1 MGCLRFGHKACFYR
15 TQHRTDRTTTPRHVA
30 SPSIPTRASHVDAT
44 LVVVALQPVLVEQTE
59 LLRAEIRDCIARV
72 GIVLASA
79 KATFAKLHVASL
91 LPETQIGYVDEEAYM
106 YGDLSPRATPCSE
119 TGVEVVASVL
129 QIMRELQKLCGEP
142 TLPISMVLTKEMGS
156 LGGTLAMSTAT
167 LPLLLE
173 PRQLIAFV
181 DRGGLDAAIVVPP
194 MAVGQVAS
202 VDVELKLAH
211 YFVGN

>member
-1 MGCLRFGHKACFYR
+1 MSI
-15 TQHRTDRTTTPRHVA
+15 A
-30 SPSIPTRASHVDAT
+30 SR
-44 LVVVALQPVLVEQTE
+44 
-59 LLRAEIRDCIARV
+59 
-72 GIVLASA
+72 
-79 KATFAKLHVASL
+79 
-91 LPETQIGYVDEEAYM
+91 
-106 YGDLSPRATPCSE
+106 SE